1 MAGIWESSQ
10 APRGERAFVLNG
22 LTQGDDMPRILVVD
36 DEENFRKL
44 YSMELRS
51 EGYDVSL
58 ADSGQA
64 AIQSVS
70 EEMPDIVILDVKM
83 SGKDGLETLSEL
95 KKQNKGLPIILNTA
109 YSSYKNNFQSWL
121 AEDYVIKSVD
131 LNELKMKIRSLLK
144 I

>member
-1 MAGIWESSQ
+1 
-10 APRGERAFVLNG
+10 
-22 LTQGDDMPRILVVD
+22 MPRILVVD

-44 YSMELRS
+44 YSMELSS

-131 LNELKMKIRSLLK
+131 LSELKMKIRSLLK

>member
-1 MAGIWESSQ
+1 M
-10 APRGERAFVLNG
+10 
-22 LTQGDDMPRILVVD
+22 QGDDMPRVLIVD

-44 YSMELRS
+44 YSMELSS

-64 AIQSVS
+64 AIRSVS
-70 EEMPDIVILDVKM
+70 EEAPDIVVLDVKM

-95 KKQNKGLPIILNTA
+95 KKKNKALPVILNTA
-109 YSSYKNNFQSWL
+109 YNSYKNNFQSWL
-121 AEDYVIKSVD
+121 AEDYVIKSAD
-131 LNELKMKIRSLLK
+131 LSELKMKIRNLLK

>member
-1 MAGIWESSQ
+1 MW
-10 APRGERAFVLNG
+10 NG
-22 LTQGDDMPRILVVD
+22 LMQGDDMPRILVVD

-44 YSMELRS
+44 YSMELSS

-64 AIQSVS
+64 ALQSVS

-83 SGKDGLETLSEL
+83 TGKDGLETLSEL

-131 LNELKMKIRSLLK
+131 LRELKMKIRSLLK

>member
-1 MAGIWESSQ
+1 M
-10 APRGERAFVLNG
+10 
-22 LTQGDDMPRILVVD
+22 QGDDMPRILVVD

-44 YSMELRS
+44 YSMELSS

-64 AIQSVS
+64 ALQSVS

-83 SGKDGLETLSEL
+83 TGKDGLETLSEL

-131 LNELKMKIRSLLK
+131 LRELKMKIRSLLK

>member
-1 MAGIWESSQ
+1 
-10 APRGERAFVLNG
+10 
-22 LTQGDDMPRILVVD
+22 MPRVLIVD

-44 YSMELRS
+44 YSMELTS

-64 AIQSVS
+64 AIRSVS
-70 EEMPDIVILDVKM
+70 EEAPDIVVLDVKM

-95 KKQNKGLPIILNTA
+95 KKKNKALPVILNTA
-109 YSSYKNNFQSWL
+109 YNSYKNNFQSWL
-121 AEDYVIKSVD
+121 AEDYVIKSAD
-131 LNELKMKIRSLLK
+131 LSELKMKIRNLLK